1 MSEESGSKGRRYG
14 LSYML
19 SNKDME
25 NIIGESVPI
34 TPSSQF
40 HKIKS
45 IDELLS
51 PSGKGLILYEDSR
64 DGPVF
69 IGHWCGL
76 LRFSPNDIAF
86 YDPYGGFPDS
96 QLNYIPMS
104 YRKATNQDSV
114 WPHMKRLLHDSPYI
128 RLHYNP
134 YRHQQMQEG
143 INTCGRHVA
152 MFLRAACDPEIYNNV
167 LNGLQMGLMGGR
179 QNSKYKDKFVLDMTK
194 NFIR

>member
-1 MSEESGSKGRRYG
+1 MNNEECGSKG

-19 SNKDME
+19 SNNDME
-25 NIIGESVPI
+25 KIIGERIPI

-40 HKIKS
+40 HNVTS

-64 DGPVF
+64 TPEGTF

-96 QLNYIPMS
+96 QLNYIPMC
-104 YRKATNQDSV
+104 YRRATNQV
-114 WPHMKRLLHDSPYI
+114 IHHMKRLLHDSPYL

-134 YRHQQMQEG
+134 HRHQRMQEG

-152 MFLRAACDPEIYNNV
+152 MFLRAECDPEIYDKI
-167 LNGLQMGLMGGR
+167 LKGFQRLQYKTKGGKKA
-179 QNSKYKDKFVLDMTK
+179 SKYKDHLVLQMTK
-194 NFIR
+194 NILL